1 MDKPYLGGLGRLV
14 GALARSQ
21 QRKLSYASCRAL
33 GPEAWARSARES
45 LREHLDFSPEPVA
58 LDPETIA
65 IQQQDG
71 YSRETVSFASTAHHR
86 MTAEILIP
94 DGAVSPCAA
103 ILALHDHGGF
113 YTHGREKVV
122 EGLSDSEAL
131 VDFVNSAYQGRYW
144 ASELARRGYVVM
156 VADVLGWGQRRLAVA
171 DLQDSVQAELDGLEE
186 GSHAWVRIF
195 NAAFAEAA
203 PALDKHANFA
213 GTSWLGVVNW
223 DDRRCVEYL
232 GARAEVDSSRI
243 ACAGLSGGGWRA
255 SYLVGA
261 EDRLA
266 AAVVAGWM
274 ARLGDQL
281 THDNRSHI
289 GLYSAPSVYRYLDL
303 PDIAAS
309 SCPRPLLVMNCQ
321 QDRLFSMDSM
331 RGACDDIG
339 KVYRDAGCPE
349 HFEARVYDVPHC
361 LNVEMQEE
369 MFAWLRANL

>member
-1 MDKPYLGGLGRLV
+1 MGKSYLGGLGGLV
-14 GALARSQ
+14 DTLARSQ
-21 QRKLSYASCRAL
+21 QRTLSYTLCRAL
-33 GPEAWARSARES
+33 GPEVWARRVREC
-45 LREHLDFSPEPVA
+45 LREHLDFSPEAVA
-58 LDPETIA
+58 FDTETIA
-65 IQQQDG
+65 THEENG
-71 YSRETVSFASTAHHR
+71 YRRETVSFSSTAYHR
-86 MTAEILIP
+86 MTAEVLVP
-94 DGAVSPCAA
+94 YGAMSPCPAV
-103 ILALHDHGGF
+103 LALHDHGGF

-131 VDFVNSAYQGRYW
+131 VDFVGRSYQGRYW
-144 ASELARRGYVVM
+144 ASELARRGYVVL
-156 VADVLGWGQRRLAVA
+156 VADVLGWGERRMAVT
-171 DLQDSVQAELDGLEE
+171 DLRKSVQSELGGLEE
-186 GSHAWVRIF
+186 GSHAWCRVF
-195 NAAFAEAA
+195 NAAFADAA

-232 GARAEVDSSRI
+232 GSRTEVDPSRI

-255 SYLVGA
+255 SYLAGA

-274 ARLGDQL
+274 SRLGDQL

-289 GLYSAPSVYRYLDL
+289 GLYSAPSVYRHLDL

-309 SCPRPLLVMNCQ
+309 SCPRPLLVMNCE

-339 KVYRDAGCPE
+339 RVYRDAGCPE
-349 HFEARVYDVPHC
+349 HFDARFYDVPHC
-361 LNVEMQEE
+361 LNIEMQEE
-369 MFAWLRANL
+369 MFAWLGANL